1 MLPLHTEMEK
11 FEERGKWDVEGDKA
25 FGEWK
30 RENQPTGA
38 QVSQQHLSE
47 AVTNP
52 SLCVR
57 LTIQSLATLA
67 VSALA
72 QKMRHC
78 RLS

>member
-1 MLPLHTEMEK
+1 MSSHTGIEK

-30 RENQPTGA
+30 RENQPTRA

-47 AVTNP
+47 AVTNQ

-57 LTIQSLATLA
+57 LTIQSLPTLA
-67 VSALA
+67 VITLA
-72 QKMRHC
+72 QKTGCHH